1 MTERVMETREGAED
15 SARLEE
21 QRHWAAERYRK
32 AGFPAYADL
41 VEKGQADLCSQM
53 KLAKTKS

>member
-1 MTERVMETREGAED
+1 MERREGGEAA
-15 SARLEE
+15 SGLEQ

-53 KLAKTKS
+53 KLARSKS

>member
-1 MTERVMETREGAED
+1 METRKSGED
-15 SARLEE
+15 SASLEE

-53 KLAKTKS
+53 KLAKSKS